1 MSPLSLQVQKITDK
15 TEEKV
20 LEKAARKMKPANR
33 ARFEA
38 ALAKAPSPPSGQGQ
52 AADNAA
58 DHAADHAAPPVA
70 GSLPPAPSVAG
81 AAEVS
86 WHCFVF
92 CAPAAAC
99 CHVSTQTSD
108 ISKQTQQQKA

>member
-1 MSPLSLQVQKITDK
+1 MYPPLLQVEQVTGK

-20 LEKAARKMKPANR
+20 LEKAARKMKPATR

-38 ALAKAPSPPSGQGQ
+38 ALAPSSPSAPR
-52 AADNAA
+52 N
-58 DHAADHAAPPVA
+58 AADHAAPPAA

-86 WHCFVF
+86 RHCFVTSS
-92 CAPAAAC
+92 PAAAC
-99 CHVSTQTSD
+99 CHVSTVSGRLQTSD
-108 ISKQTQQQKA
+108 INKHVQQQKA